1 LIAGVNMKGHRM
13 KITISLLAA
22 ALLASATG
30 TASVAQEQAGA
41 PRVGI
46 GSKTMG
52 SCKEDI
58 RKLCSTAT
66 EPMQKECLVKNWM
79 KISNDC
85 QDAVAKPGREGG
97 G

>member
-1 LIAGVNMKGHRM
+1 M

-22 ALLASATG
+22 ALLATTAV

-97 G
+97 GG

>member
-1 LIAGVNMKGHRM
+1 MKGHPM
-13 KITISLLAA
+13 KITISLVAA
-22 ALLASATG
+22 ALLAAA
-30 TASVAQEQAGA
+30 TASVAQEQPGT

-46 GSKTMG
+46 GSKTMD

-66 EPMQKECLVKNWM
+66 APMQKECLVKNWM

>member
-1 LIAGVNMKGHRM
+1 M

-22 ALLASATG
+22 ALLATVAV
-30 TASVAQEQAGA
+30 TASAAQEQPGT

-46 GSKTMG
+46 GSKTMD

-58 RKLCSTAT
+58 RKLCSTAMA
-66 EPMQKECLVKNWM
+66 PMQKECLVKNWM
-79 KISNDC
+79 KISSDC

>member
-1 LIAGVNMKGHRM
+1 M
-13 KITISLLAA
+13 KITISLMAA
-22 ALLASATG
+22 ALLGVA
-30 TASVAQEQAGA
+30 TASIAQEQAGA

-97 G
+97 GGG